1 MLRVHNELVLSPPVA
16 NETQTSKSQSR
27 LEEGVSWQCPIARNA
42 KMPTVTRNLESP
54 FIAKRRQPRIQV
66 AVSFPGSQSKSRGH
80 RGHDTT
86 GPGHE
91 GCWRLP
97 GWD

>member
-1 MLRVHNELVLSPPVA
+1 MLRVDNELVLSPPVA
-16 NETQTSKSQSR
+16 NETQTSKSQLR
-27 LEEGVSWQCPIARNA
+27 LEEGVFWQCPIAGNA
-42 KMPTVTRNLESP
+42 KMPTVTRDLESP
-54 FIAKRRQPRIQV
+54 FIAKERTRTEVVFLPDW
-66 AVSFPGSQSKSRGH
+66 QSKSRGH

-86 GPGHE
+86 GAGHE